1 MMGALKQAMLAGLLL
16 LAALLYALYRSVGQ
30 TLVILATLPLSLGG
44 ALIGLGLT
52 GQGLSLP
59 VILAMLLLLGIVAK
73 NAILIIDAAQ
83 SAIAT
88 GTAPEP
94 ALIAACQSRA
104 RPVVMTS
111 LAIIGGMLPAAMGLG
126 AGAGFRQPLAI
137 AVISGITVGTAL
149 SLFVVPILS
158 LQAHRSAAILALL
171 TRHFG
176 HSANGNTAHAP

>member
-1 MMGALKQAMLAGLLL
+1 MLTGLLL
-16 LAALLYALYRSVGQ
+16 LAALLYALYRSLGQ

-44 ALIGLGLT
+44 ALIGLALT

-83 SAIAT
+83 SAIVT

-104 RPVVMTS
+104 RPVLMTS
-111 LAIIGGMLPAAMGLG
+111 LAIIGGMLPAALGLG

-137 AVISGITVGTAL
+137 AVISGITVATAL
-149 SLFVVPILS
+149 SLLVVPILS
-158 LQAHRSAAILALL
+158 LQAHRSTAAFALL
-171 TRHFG
+171 TRHVRR
-176 HSANGNTAHAP
+176 NPKRDLPHAT